1 MAIKKTASNIKKAIT
16 KKKTEKKADKEAQK
30 PKESKSSTSK
40 KNGMSLYSNLAYKR
54 RVKQDQRARKKAEEL
69 AKLPKNP
76 FLRFLARLRPDRLFK
91 WWFSKENQIRLL
103 KIFVAFI
110 LIIIIAIGGLFL
122 YFKKDLAEIDP
133 EELANRVQDTVNVY
147 LDRNGEVLWEDKG
160 SGDYRLVVDG
170 GDISTYMRQATVA
183 AEDRNFYN
191 HIGVDFSAL
200 LRAAYMT
207 LTGKQVQGG
216 STLTQQLIK
225 QVYFSDEAQDRGVG
239 GIPRKIKEAILAIE
253 VEKMYDKEQII
264 TLYLNESPYGG
275 RRNGVES
282 AAQTYFG
289 KSAKDLDLAESALLA
304 AIPNNPGRFNPY
316 NTTYH
321 SDLLARQKYI
331 LDAMKDMGYI
341 TEEQAEE
348 AKKVDIIAKVHPE
361 ADQYVGIKAPWF
373 VLEVKSQ
380 LEAKYGIKTMRE
392 GGFTIKTTLDLR
404 AQRIA
409 ESAIWDGSQIF
420 YKNNSDNAT
429 LVSVDV
435 ETSQVIAMVG
445 SFDWNKA
452 GYGQV
457 NAATSLLEPAS
468 SIKPILDYTPLFI
481 QRDGINYAPGT
492 VLRDENIDKLYC
504 NGNVGRCKLRNASG
518 RFYGDTTIRSA
529 LAGSLNIPAVKALYI
544 NGIENSL
551 DIAHKLGDVSYCANG
566 ETAGLSMA
574 IGGGCAVRPVE
585 HANAYASLARGG
597 VYKDLAYVL
606 EVKNATGDVIES
618 WSDTEGTRVVDE
630 QVAYMVTDILSD
642 VNSRRFTF
650 GGLYNRAGFYSSKT
664 WFAAKTGTTDNGA
677 SKAKDSWLLSYSPVV
692 ATAIWNGNHDGRA
705 LSNGGHDVCFK
716 ISASYIDRIHEEVYG
731 ADGKWKSGDRIHE
744 PSGMQHMSVN
754 GKNDVWPSWYNKT
767 KSSGITEETMAF
779 DSVSK
784 KKATDCTP
792 AETRID
798 VTVSKIIDPMTKQE
812 HFYAGGYD
820 TENEDDVHSCS
831 DAKPSVSMSVT
842 DNKNGTWTVTANIK
856 NGRYYLQNYSINVN
870 GGLVKSADI
879 STSGTVTYD
888 TSEEPTSASVRV
900 TDTAGYS
907 ASASWS
913 KK

>member
-1 MAIKKTASNIKKAIT
+1 MAIKKTANNIKKAIE
-16 KKKTEKKADKEAQK
+16 KKKSVKKADKEAQK
-30 PKESKSSTSK
+30 PRTSSK

-76 FLRFLARLRPDRLFK
+76 FLRVLARLRPDRFFK
-91 WWFSKENQIRLL
+91 WWFSKENQLRLL

-110 LIIIIAIGGLFL
+110 LIVIIAIGGLFL
-122 YFKKDLAEIDP
+122 YFKKDLSEIDP
-133 EELANRVQDTVNVY
+133 EELANRVQDTVNTY

-200 LRAAYMT
+200 VRAAYMT

-225 QVYFSDEAQDRGVG
+225 QVYFSDEAQDRGLTG
-239 GIPRKIKEAILAIE
+239 LPRKIKEAILAIE

-321 SDLLARQKYI
+321 KDLLARQKYI

-341 TEEQAEE
+341 TEEQAKE
-348 AKKVDIIAKVHPE
+348 AKAVDIIAKVKPE
-361 ADQYVGIKAPWF
+361 ADQYAGMKAPWF

-392 GGFTIKTTLDLR
+392 GGFTIKTTLDYR
-404 AQRIA
+404 AQKIA
-409 ESAIWDGSQIF
+409 EEAVATGAKSFRVNG
-420 YKNNSDNAT
+420 SDNAT

-435 ETSQVIAMVG
+435 ETAQVIAMVG
-445 SFDWNKA
+445 SADWKKA

-468 SIKPILDYTPLFI
+468 SIKPILDYAPLFM

-492 VLRDENIDKLYC
+492 ILKDENIDKIYC
-504 NGNVGRCKLRNASG
+504 AGNRGKCSLRNAS
-518 RFYGDTTIRSA
+518 RKFYGNITIRQS
-529 LAGSLNIPAVKALYI
+529 LAASLNIAAVKALYI
-544 NGIENSL
+544 NGIDNSL
-551 DIAHKLGDVSYCANG
+551 DIAHKLGDASYCANG
-566 ETAGLSMA
+566 EFAGLSAA
-574 IGGGCAVRPVE
+574 IGGGCGVRPVE

-618 WSDTEGTRVVDE
+618 WTDSEGTRVVDE
-630 QVAYMVTDILSD
+630 QVAYMVTDILADINTRKQHWGRSATA
-642 VNSRRFTF
+642 S
-650 GGLYNRAGFYSSKT
+650 GFYSPKT
-664 WFAAKTGTTDNGA
+664 WFAAKTGTTDNGNG
-677 SKAKDSWLLSYSPVV
+677 KAKDSWIMTYSSAI
-692 ATAIWNGNHDGRA
+692 ATAIWNGNHDGRPLA
-705 LSNGGHDVCFK
+705 NDSHTVAWN
-716 ISASYIDRIHEEVYG
+716 ISGAYVDRVHHEVY
-731 ADGKWKSGDRIHE
+731 AVDGKWKSGDKIHE
-744 PSGMQHMSVN
+744 PAGLQHMTVN
-754 GKNDVWPSWYNKT
+754 GKADIWPSWYNKKT
-767 KSSGITEETMAF
+767 SSGITNETMTF

-798 VTVSKIIDPMTKQE
+798 VTVSKIIDPMTKKE
-812 HFYAGGYD
+812 TLYAGGYD
-820 TENEDDVHSCS
+820 TENEDDVHTCG
-831 DAKPSVSMSVT
+831 DAKPNASISVH
-842 DNKNGTWTVTANIK
+842 DNGNGTWTITANIS
-856 NGRYYLQNYSINVN
+856 NGRYYLKSYTISVN
-870 GGLVKSADI
+870 GTAVKSGDI
-879 STSGTVTYD
+879 SQSGVVTYD
-888 TSEEPTSASVRV
+888 SSEEPTSASIRV
-900 TDTAGYS
+900 TETAGS
-907 ASASWS
+907 STTASWS

>member
-1 MAIKKTASNIKKAIT
+1 MAIKKTANNIKKAIE
-16 KKKTEKKADKEAQK
+16 KKKSVKKADKEAQK
-30 PKESKSSTSK
+30 SHSSK

-76 FLRFLARLRPDRLFK
+76 FLRFLARLRPDRFFK

-122 YFKKDLAEIDP
+122 YFKKDLSEIDP

-160 SGDYRLVVDG
+160 NGDYRLVVDG

-191 HIGVDFSAL
+191 HIGIDFGAL
-200 LRAAYMT
+200 VRAAFST
-207 LTGKQVQGG
+207 LSGKQVQGG

-225 QVYFSDEAQDRGVG
+225 QVYFSEEAQDRGIS

-321 SDLLARQKYI
+321 KDLLNRKDYV
-331 LDAMKDMGYI
+331 LNAMKDMGYI
-341 TEEQAEE
+341 TEEQMKE
-348 AKKVDIIAKVHPE
+348 AKAVDIIAKIKPE

-392 GGFTIKTTLDLR
+392 GGFTIKTTLDYR
-404 AQRIA
+404 AQKIA
-409 ESAIWDGSQIF
+409 EDAVYQGSTIF
-420 YKNNSDNAT
+420 YKNRSDNAT

-445 SFDWNKA
+445 SYDWNKA

-468 SIKPILDYTPLFI
+468 SIKPILDYAPLFV

-492 VLRDENIDKLYC
+492 ILRDENIDRLYC
-504 NGNVGRCKLRNASG
+504 SGNVGRCKLRNASG
-518 RFYGDTTIRSA
+518 RFYGDTTIRQA

-566 ETAGLSMA
+566 ETAGLSMG
-574 IGGGCAVRPVE
+574 IGGGCGVRPVE

-618 WSDTEGTRVVDE
+618 WADSAGTRVVDE
-630 QVAYMVTDILSD
+630 QVAYMVTSILSD
-642 VNSRRFTF
+642 VPARRFTF
-650 GGLYNRAGFYSSKT
+650 GSLASQSGFGWTSNKT
-664 WFAAKTGTTDNGA
+664 WYAAKTGTTDNGA
-677 SKAKDSWLLSYSPVV
+677 SKAKDSWLLSYSPVL

-705 LSNGGHDVCFK
+705 LGNGNHDVCFK
-716 ISASYIDRIHEEVYG
+716 ISANYIDRVHTEVYG
-731 ADGKWKSGDRIHE
+731 PDGKWHAGMKINE

-754 GKNDVWPSWYNKT
+754 GKNDIWPSWYNKT
-767 KSSGITEETMAF
+767 KSSGITNETMTF
-779 DSVSK
+779 DSISK

-798 VTVSKIIDPMTKQE
+798 VTVSKIIDPMTKKE
-812 HFYAGGYD
+812 TYYAGGYD

-831 DAKPSVSMSVT
+831 DAKPHASIDVK
-842 DNKNGTWTVTANIK
+842 NNGNGTWTVTASIS
-856 NGRYYLQNYSINVN
+856 NGRYYLQSYTISVN
-870 GGLVKSADI
+870 GTAAKSGEI
-879 STSGTVTYD
+879 SASGTVTYD

-907 ASASWS
+907 VTANWS

>member
-1 MAIKKTASNIKKAIT
+1 MAIKKTANNIKKAIE
-16 KKKTEKKADKEAQK
+16 KKKSVKKADKEAQK
-30 PKESKSSTSK
+30 SHSSK

-76 FLRFLARLRPDRLFK
+76 FLRFLARLRPDRFFK

-110 LIIIIAIGGLFL
+110 LIVIIAIGGLFL
-122 YFKKDLAEIDP
+122 YFKKDLSEIDP

-191 HIGVDFSAL
+191 HIGIDFGAL
-200 LRAAYMT
+200 VRAAFST
-207 LTGKQVQGG
+207 LSGKQVQGG

-225 QVYFSDEAQDRGVG
+225 QVYFSEEAQDRGIS

-321 SDLLARQKYI
+321 KDLLNRKDYV
-331 LDAMKDMGYI
+331 LNAMKDMGYI
-341 TEEQAEE
+341 TEEQLKE
-348 AKKVDIIAKVHPE
+348 AKAVDILAKIKPE

-392 GGFTIKTTLDLR
+392 GGFTIKTTLDYR
-404 AQRIA
+404 AQKIA
-409 ESAIWDGSQIF
+409 EEAVYQGSTIF
-420 YKNNSDNAT
+420 YKNRSDNAT

-445 SFDWNKA
+445 SYDWNKA

-468 SIKPILDYTPLFI
+468 SIKPILDYTPLFM

-492 VLRDENIDKLYC
+492 ILRDENIDRLYC
-504 NGNVGRCKLRNASG
+504 SGNVGRCKLRNASG
-518 RFYGDTTIRSA
+518 RFYGDTTIRQA

-566 ETAGLSMA
+566 ETAGLSMG
-574 IGGGCAVRPVE
+574 IGGGCGVRPVE

-618 WSDTEGTRVVDE
+618 WADSAGTRVVDE
-630 QVAYMVTDILSD
+630 QVAYMVTSILSD
-642 VNSRRFTF
+642 VPARRFTF
-650 GGLYNRAGFYSSKT
+650 GSLASQSGFGWTSNKT
-664 WFAAKTGTTDNGA
+664 WYAAKTGTTDNGA
-677 SKAKDSWLLSYSPVV
+677 SKAKDSWLLSYSPVL

-705 LSNGGHDVCFK
+705 LGNGNHDVCFK
-716 ISASYIDRIHEEVYG
+716 ISANYIDRVHTEVYG
-731 ADGKWKSGDRIHE
+731 PDGKWHAGMKINE

-754 GKNDVWPSWYNKT
+754 GKNDIWPSWYNKT
-767 KSSGITEETMAF
+767 KSSGITNETMTF
-779 DSVSK
+779 DSISK

-798 VTVSKIIDPMTKQE
+798 VTVSKIIDPMTKKE
-812 HFYAGGYD
+812 TYYAGGYD

-831 DAKPSVSMSVT
+831 DAKPHASIDVK
-842 DNKNGTWTVTANIK
+842 NNGNGTWTVTASIS
-856 NGRYYLQNYSINVN
+856 NGRYYLQSYTISVN
-870 GGLVKSADI
+870 GTAAKSGEI
-879 STSGTVTYD
+879 SASGTVTYD

-907 ASASWS
+907 VTANWS

>member
-1 MAIKKTASNIKKAIT
+1 MAIKKTANNIKKAIE
-16 KKKTEKKADKEAQK
+16 KKKSVKKADKEAQK
-30 PKESKSSTSK
+30 SHSSK

-76 FLRFLARLRPDRLFK
+76 FLRFLARLRPDRFFK

-110 LIIIIAIGGLFL
+110 LIVIIAIGGLFL
-122 YFKKDLAEIDP
+122 YFKKDLSEIDP

-191 HIGVDFSAL
+191 HIGIDFGAL
-200 LRAAYMT
+200 VRAAFST
-207 LTGKQVQGG
+207 LSGKQVQGG

-225 QVYFSDEAQDRGVG
+225 QVYFSEEAQDRGIS

-321 SDLLARQKYI
+321 KDLLNRKDYV
-331 LDAMKDMGYI
+331 LNAMKDMGYI
-341 TEEQAEE
+341 TEEQMKE
-348 AKKVDIIAKVHPE
+348 AKAVDIIAKIKPE

-392 GGFTIKTTLDLR
+392 GGFTIKTTLDYR
-404 AQRIA
+404 AQKIA
-409 ESAIWDGSQIF
+409 EDAVYQGSTIF
-420 YKNNSDNAT
+420 YKNRSDNAT

-445 SFDWNKA
+445 SYDWNKA

-468 SIKPILDYTPLFI
+468 SIKPILDYAPLFI

-492 VLRDENIDKLYC
+492 ILRDENIDRLYC
-504 NGNVGRCKLRNASG
+504 SGNVGRCKLRNASG
-518 RFYGDTTIRSA
+518 RFYGDTTIRQA

-566 ETAGLSMA
+566 ETAGLSMG
-574 IGGGCAVRPVE
+574 IGGGCGVRPVE

-618 WSDTEGTRVVDE
+618 WADSAGTRVVDE
-630 QVAYMVTDILSD
+630 QVAYMVTSILSD
-642 VNSRRFTF
+642 VPARRFTF
-650 GGLYNRAGFYSSKT
+650 GSLASQSGFGWTSNKT
-664 WFAAKTGTTDNGA
+664 WYAAKTGTTDNGA
-677 SKAKDSWLLSYSPVV
+677 SKAKDSWLLSYSPVL

-705 LSNGGHDVCFK
+705 LSNGNHDVCFK
-716 ISASYIDRIHEEVYG
+716 ISANYIDRVHTEVYG
-731 ADGKWKSGDRIHE
+731 PDGKWHAGMKINE

-754 GKNDVWPSWYNKT
+754 GKNDIWPSWYNKT
-767 KSSGITEETMAF
+767 KSSGITNETMTF
-779 DSVSK
+779 DSISK

-798 VTVSKIIDPMTKQE
+798 VTVSKIIDPMTKKE
-812 HFYAGGYD
+812 TYYAGGYD

-831 DAKPSVSMSVT
+831 DAKPHASIDVK
-842 DNKNGTWTVTANIK
+842 NNGNGTWTVTASISY
-856 NGRYYLQNYSINVN
+856 GRYYLQSYTISVN
-870 GGLVKSADI
+870 GTAAKSGEI
-879 STSGTVTYD
+879 SASGTVTYD

-907 ASASWS
+907 VTANWS